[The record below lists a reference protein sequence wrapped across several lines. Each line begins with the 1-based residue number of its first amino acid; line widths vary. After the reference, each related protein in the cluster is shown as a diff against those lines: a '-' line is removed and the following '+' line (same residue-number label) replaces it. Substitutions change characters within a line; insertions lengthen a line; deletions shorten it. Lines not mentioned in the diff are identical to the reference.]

1 MTRKGAARTQHE
13 TGAARTE
20 DTEEQTGRKAR
31 PAKNARDTEE
41 PARRPQKR
49 IRREGQADQPG
60 AQTDAVSE
68 ISTARAAWLDA
79 IRALA
84 RAAAQADHDA
94 ATRTSG
100 RPVSQND

>member
-1 MTRKGAARTQHE
+1 MTRKEAARTQHE
-13 TGAARTE
+13 ASANRTE
-20 DTEEQTGRKAR
+20 DTEEQTGRKSR
-31 PAKNARDTEE
+31 PVKNAWDTEE

-60 AQTDAVSE
+60 AQTDAVAES
-68 ISTARAAWLDA
+68 STARAAWLDA

-94 ATRTSG
+94 ATRTTG
-100 RPVSQND
+100 RTIPQKD